1 MGWISTSF
9 HVTVFL
15 FSGLSYALIPLFF
28 IGWLLGTFLYK
39 PELFVKPLILSLSIN
54 AVLGFILTRCIGIE
68 YASLSFMVATMA
80 LTAASLW
87 QSLKIVREID
97 YAYYSAF

>member
-1 MGWISTSF
+1 
-9 HVTVFL
+9 
-15 FSGLSYALIPLFF
+15 
-28 IGWLLGTFLYK
+28 
-39 PELFVKPLILSLSIN
+39 
-54 AVLGFILTRCIGIE
+54 VLGFILTRCIGIE